1 MFEFSAY
8 SVALFSITFYIAY
21 MQFSVQKEILLT
33 EKPVYVVIPLNEC
46 ERDLGLIPR
55 FAINKLY
62 ALDFYLRLRP
72 EHPAP

>member
-1 MFEFSAY
+1 
-8 SVALFSITFYIAY
+8 